1 MSEFLQSEHTLKV
14 FDFELAKLRH
24 RLIKMGTLVQQEIE
38 LSLTTLFENNA
49 KLAVIVADIE
59 KQVDKLDIKIDKQ
72 CMKIFAL
79 HQPVAMDL
87 RLVLS
92 SVSINDYFE
101 LIGDMASDIA
111 KKVSQVQIDT
121 ELLNK
126 TKIRE
131 SGELISAG
139 FAKIMDSLML
149 LDENYSKEIIDQ
161 EEKIKT
167 LHDETVNIL
176 KVNMKESAE
185 NIDLGCF
192 LIDVSKN
199 LIFMAN
205 QIRTIAQELVFLFE
219 AKIVKHQQNMNK
231 ESKPEDLINDDMV

>member
-1 MSEFLQSEHTLKV
+1 
-14 FDFELAKLRH
+14 
-24 RLIKMGTLVQQEIE
+24 
-38 LSLTTLFENNA
+38 
-49 KLAVIVADIE
+49 
-59 KQVDKLDIKIDKQ
+59 
-72 CMKIFAL
+72 
-79 HQPVAMDL
+79 
-87 RLVLS
+87 
-92 SVSINDYFE
+92 
-101 LIGDMASDIA
+101 
-111 KKVSQVQIDT
+111 
-121 ELLNK
+121 
-126 TKIRE
+126 
-131 SGELISAG
+131 
-139 FAKIMDSLML
+139 

>member
-1 MSEFLQSEHTLKV
+1 MSEFIQTEHTLKA

-24 RLIKMGTLVQQEIE
+24 RIIKMGTLVQQEIE
-38 LSLTTLFENNA
+38 LSLTTLFENNP
-49 KLAVIVADIE
+49 KLAGIVNDIE

-111 KKVSQVQIDT
+111 KKVSQVQINTD
-121 ELLNK
+121 LLNK
-126 TKIRE
+126 TKIKE
-131 SGELISAG
+131 SGELISGG

-149 LDENYSKEIIDQ
+149 LDENYSRDIIEKEED
-161 EEKIKT
+161 IKR
-167 LHDETVNIL
+167 LHEETVNIL
-176 KVNMKESAE
+176 KDSMKENQD

-219 AKIVKHQQNMNK
+219 AKVVKHQQNIDR
-231 ESKPEDLINDDMV
+231 ESKPEDLIDDDIV